1 MWIADSMHFYPRKS
15 EVNITNLFVRVEIKL
30 HIPIIIEPKVEY
42 NYLCSMISH
51 IIKLNQK

>member
-1 MWIADSMHFYPRKS
+1 MWIAYSMRFYPRIS
-15 EVNITNLFVRVEIKL
+15 EDNITNLFVRVEIKL
-30 HIPIIIEPKVEY
+30 HIPIIIEPEVEY